1 MLQQLETVHVCT
13 HNTQQAMCT
22 TEHGHCCPKDRRGQ
36 NPPHRLPRSW
46 LPPAAPRGL
55 TRHVHIREYQVKLVV
70 LLLPLAQ
77 QCQRVLAA
85 RARVHCNCVE
95 CKRGAGLERRWLAGR
110 RLAGCS
116 CRLGRLLPLRGPLRR
131 LGCAGRKWREAAY
144 CTGRNSGR
152 AGGQAGGAAA
162 HLRSCIA
169 ATWRTPL

>member
-1 MLQQLETVHVCT
+1 VLQQLETVHVCT

-22 TEHGHCCPKDRRGQ
+22 TEYGHCCPKDRRGQ

-95 CKRGAGLERRWLAGR
+95 CKIGAGLERRWLAGR

-116 CRLGRLLPLRGPLRR
+116 CRLINLLLPQAPLQWAAARGAVCSGLP
-131 LGCAGRKWREAAY
+131 